1 MGLVRPQSSRGVRW
15 LAAAAIALAA
25 VGLITWLAWP
35 STPAVPGASRVRQY
49 SDERACL
56 LTGPRG
62 ITNSQAATAWA
73 GLRDAS
79 LATKTMVSYQPAV
92 GPPTA
97 TATLPYLA
105 SLAQRQCHVIVA
117 VGQGPVAAVAADAAR
132 FTQIRFAVVA
142 GRSSGPNV
150 TAVSPTPAAQ
160 LRAAIRAAVSAAV
173 H

>member
-1 MGLVRPQSSRGVRW
+1 MGMVRPQTSRGVGW
-15 LAAAAIALAA
+15 LAAAATVLIA
-25 VGLITWLAWP
+25 VGLIAWLAWP

-49 SDERACL
+49 TDARACL
-56 LTGPRG
+56 LTGASG
-62 ITNSQAATAWA
+62 ITTGQAATAWA

-79 LATKTMVSYQPAV
+79 LATKAMVSYQPAS

-117 VGQGPVAAVAADAAR
+117 VGHGPVAAVAADASR
-132 FTQIRFAVVA
+132 FAQIRFVIVA
-142 GRSSGPNV
+142 ARSSGPNV
-150 TAVSPTPAAQ
+150 TAVSPAPAAQ